1 MGERAAVT
9 GATGFIG
16 TALCR
21 QLQDAGWSVT
31 ALRRPSSD
39 ASGLA
44 DLDVEWVVG
53 DVLDATSVGE
63 LADGADAIFH
73 LAGLGLL
80 DADPATVW
88 RVNVEGTRHAVE
100 ATLDAE
106 ARLVFAGTAGT
117 RRSPGVADE
126 TDLAPAIGAYQGS
139 KAAGERLI
147 ASSRSRGLDAVTV
160 LPTSVFGPGD
170 PRFSTRLISLA
181 TSPMGFVCLPG
192 GVSVVD
198 VRDVARGIVAA
209 ATDGESGEAYLL
221 GGENRPYG
229 ELLSIIAREAG
240 GDRPRVEIPP
250 ALVHLAGRVV
260 GPVNDVLG
268 TRLFP
273 VDRAMSR
280 LVTRELY
287 YSSAK
292 ARSTL
297 GYTYAPFADVVGDGL
312 RWYREHGSRA
322 GAPTGSERHVAK
334 AT

>member
-1 MGERAAVT
+1 MAERAAVT

-21 QLQDAGWSVT
+21 QLRAAGWSVT

-39 ASGLA
+39 ASRLA

-53 DVLDATSVGE
+53 DVLDPASVRE
-63 LADGADAIFH
+63 LADGADVVFH

-80 DADPATVW
+80 DADPQTVW
-88 RVNVEGTRHAVE
+88 RVNVEGTRRAVE
-100 ATLDAE
+100 AALDAD

-117 RRSPGVADE
+117 RRSATVADE
-126 TDLAPAIGAYQGS
+126 TDLAPAVGAYQGS
-139 KAAGERLI
+139 KAAGERLL
-147 ASSRSRGLDAVTV
+147 AAARSRGLDAVTV

-170 PRFSTRLISLA
+170 PRFTTRLVTLA
-181 TSPMGFVCLPG
+181 TSPLGFVCLPG

-209 ATDGESGEAYLL
+209 AERGERGEAYLL
-221 GGENRPYG
+221 GGENLAYG
-229 ELLSIIAREAG
+229 EILSTIAREAG
-240 GDRPRVEIPP
+240 GDRFRVQLPP
-250 ALVHLAGRVV
+250 ALLHLAGRVV
-260 GPVNDVLG
+260 GPVNATLG

-292 ARSTL
+292 ARSAL
-297 GYTYAPFADVVGDGL
+297 GYTFAPFAEVAGAGL
-312 RWYREHGSRA
+312 RWCRDGDRPA
-322 GAPTGSERHVAK
+322 DVATWAPGTAVESG
-334 AT
+334 